1 MNKKLLT
8 SLVCALLFSLSAYA
22 QVNVS
27 GTVTDSQTGEL
38 LPGVNVFIQGLQ
50 RGDATNLQGRYSIN
64 NVPAGTYT
72 LVATYVGYESF
83 TTSLVVGSQN
93 VVFNIS
99 LKASVLG
106 LSDVVV
112 TAFGVE
118 RERRALGYGV
128 SSVGAASIERS
139 QNTDLSR
146 ALAGKLPGVVVGATS
161 GTTGSGTNIVIR
173 GYTTISG
180 SNQPLFIVDGIRIDG
195 NANTTSGFAT
205 GGGTLTTPNRFQ
217 DIDPSNIASVTV
229 LKGLSATAIYGEQG
243 KNGVILISTKSG
255 SFASADT
262 RSGFD
267 IQFDQSIYNTEIASR
282 PNYQDN
288 YGVGFDQAYGA
299 FFSNW
304 GPKFTDTRASVYGAL
319 FRGLDTDGAVL
330 VRHPVLA
337 HAATAAAF
345 PEFANVHYRY
355 VAYQDPLD
363 AFFRT
368 GTGSQTSLSISG
380 GVNEVRLNVNYSRSS
395 EEGFT
400 PNNDLSR
407 NSFGIGASYQVNSRF
422 RAQTAFNLGLT
433 EVNSPVQAA
442 GGGSGPGAA
451 GGSSG
456 VFQDVFYTPRSI
468 DLGGFFKDN
477 YQNPVSGA
485 SVYYRAGNDIVNPHW
500 AANNILTSN
509 VTDRYFGKTE
519 FDFKVIDGLNLNYR
533 LGYDSYNETQEYR
546 QNRGGVNP
554 TALQTGFYQ
563 TINSRNVIWD
573 HNVSALYKF
582 QLTSDVSLDG
592 LAGFQFTE
600 EKFERNGLDSREQ
613 VIFNFWE
620 HSNFT
625 STSATNFFT
634 NGDHQFRSQRKTAGV
649 YADATFGFRDYVY
662 LNLSGRQ
669 DWFSTL
675 EKKNR
680 TIFYPSA
687 SVSVILSDAL
697 GLTSD
702 MLSYLKVFAGYGTSA
717 GSPGTY
723 STRNTLSVNTRA
735 FVNTA
740 GTVITTNSS
749 STFLGNPNLKPELI
763 SENELGFEARLLK
776 NMIGLEATVYKRN
789 TTDLITSAPIDPS
802 TGFLSTLINIGEIE
816 SKGLELALNVS
827 PLRGDLKWDINT
839 TFFTDAT
846 EVISLGNDLDQIQV
860 GGGFT
865 TRGNFAIVGK
875 PFLVMRGTKIERDPA
890 TNRPLVNASGNYF
903 NKAEIGDIGN
913 PNPEYTLGF
922 ANTFRYKGASL
933 SFQFDYQKGG
943 DVFSTWISTLFARGL
958 TSDTD
963 RIDRSNTFIMPGLR
977 PDGTENNVQI
987 SVSGVFFD
995 NLGFGSDELRV
1006 YDATHIRLSEIVLSY
1021 DLPRTIVR
1029 ATPFKAVTLSVTGN
1043 NLWFFAPNVPEG
1055 SGFDPNVNSLGVG
1068 NARGF
1073 EYLTG
1078 PSARRFGGKLRVR
1091 F

>member
-8 SLVCALLFSLSAYA
+8 SLVCALLFSLNAVA

-38 LPGVNVFIQGLQ
+38 LPGVNVYIQALQ

-72 LVATYVGYESF
+72 LTATYVGYETF

-99 LKASVLG
+99 LSAAAVG

-139 QNTDLSR
+139 QSTDLSR

-180 SNQPLFIVDGIRIDG
+180 SNSPLFIVDGIRIDG
-195 NANTTSGFAT
+195 SANANSGFAT

-217 DIDPSNIASVTV
+217 DIDPSNIANVTV

-243 KNGVILISTKSG
+243 KNGVILITTKSG
-255 SFASADT
+255 SFASGDV
-262 RSGFD
+262 RPGFD
-267 IQFDQSIYNTEIASR
+267 ISFDQSIYNVEIASR

-304 GPKFTDTRASVYGAL
+304 GPRFTDTRQTVYGAAW
-319 FRGLDTDGAVL
+319 RGLDADGTVLLLHPSQQHAPTAV
-330 VRHPVLA
+330 
-337 HAATAAAF
+337 AF
-345 PEFANVHYRY
+345 PEFANVPYRY
-355 VAYQDPLD
+355 QAYQDPLD

-368 GTGSQTSLSISG
+368 GTGSQTSLSIAG
-380 GVNEVRLNVNYSRSS
+380 GVNDVRVNVSFSRTN

-400 PNNDLSR
+400 PNNDLTR
-407 NSFGIGASYQVNSRF
+407 TAFGFGASFQVNPRF
-422 RAQTAFNLGLT
+422 RAQTSFNLGLT

-442 GGGSGPGAA
+442 GGGSGPAA
-451 GGSSG
+451 GGGSAG
-456 VFQDVFYTPRSI
+456 IFQNVFYTPRSV
-468 DLGGFFKDN
+468 DLGGFFKEN
-477 YQNPVSGA
+477 YQNPVTNG
-485 SVYYRAGNDIVNPHW
+485 SVYYRGGNDIVNPW
-500 AANNILTSN
+500 WSANNTTTSN
-509 VTDRYFGKTE
+509 VTDRYYGKTE
-519 FDFKVIDGLNLNYR
+519 FDYKLFDGLNLNYR
-533 LGYDSYNETQEYR
+533 LGYDSYTELQDYR

-554 TALQTGFYQ
+554 VALQTGFYQ
-563 TINSRNVIWD
+563 TINSRSIIWD
-573 HNVSALYKF
+573 HNVSAMYDF
-582 QLTSDVSLDG
+582 QLNSAISLNG
-592 LAGFQFTE
+592 LAGFQFTSE
-600 EKFERNGLDSREQ
+600 QFERNGLDSREQ
-613 VIFNFWE
+613 IIFGFWE

-625 STSATNFFT
+625 TTSSTNFFT
-634 NGDHQFRSQRKTAGV
+634 GGDYQARSERRTAGA
-649 YADATFGFRDYVY
+649 YFDATLGLRDYIY
-662 LNLSGRQ
+662 LNVSGRQ

-675 EKKNR
+675 EKENR
-680 TIFYPSA
+680 SIFYPSA
-687 SVSVILSDAL
+687 SLSFIVSDFL

-702 MLSYLKVFAGYGTSA
+702 FMPYLKVFAGRGSSA
-717 GSPGTY
+717 GSPSPY
-723 STRNTLSVNTRA
+723 STRNSLSVNTRA

-740 GTVITTNSS
+740 GQVITTNAT
-749 STFLGNPNLKPELI
+749 STFLGNPKLKAELI
-763 SENELGFEARLLK
+763 TEDEIGFEVRLFD
-776 NMIGLEATVYKRN
+776 NIIGIEATAYQRN
-789 TTDLITSAPIDPS
+789 TTDLITTAPIDPS
-802 TGFLSTLINIGEIE
+802 TGFTSTLINIGEIE
-816 SKGLELALNVS
+816 SKGLEVALNVS
-827 PLRGDLKWDINT
+827 PLRGDLQWDINT

-846 EVISLGNDLDQIQV
+846 EVLDLGTDLDQIQV

-875 PFLVMRGTKIERDPA
+875 PFLVMRGTKIVRDSTGTPV
-890 TNRPLVNASGNYF
+890 VNASGNYF
-903 NKAEIGDIGN
+903 NQPEIGDIGN
-913 PNPEYTLGF
+913 PNPEYTLGVS
-922 ANTFRYKGASL
+922 NTFRYKGASL
-933 SFQFDYQKGG
+933 SFQVDYQKGG
-943 DVFSTWISTLFARGL
+943 DIFSTWISTLFARGL
-958 TSDTD
+958 TKDTD
-963 RIDRSNTFIMPGLR
+963 RVDRSNTFIMPGVR
-977 PDGTENNVQI
+977 ADGTDNNVQI

-995 NLGFGSDELRV
+995 NLGFGADELRV
-1006 YDATHIRLSEIVLSY
+1006 YDATHIRLSEVVLSY
-1021 DLPRTIVR
+1021 DLPTAIVR
-1029 ATPFKAVTLSVTGN
+1029 ATPFKGVTLSVTGN
-1043 NLWFFAPNVPEG
+1043 NLWMFAPNVPEH

>member
-27 GTVTDSQTGEL
+27 GTVTDSETGEL
-38 LPGVNVFIQGLQ
+38 LPGVNVYIQALQ

-72 LVATYVGYESF
+72 LTATYVGYETF

-99 LKASVLG
+99 MTAAAIG

-139 QNTDLSR
+139 QDTDLSR
-146 ALAGKLPGVVVGATS
+146 ALAGKLPGVVVGATG

-173 GYTTISG
+173 GYTTING
-180 SNQPLFIVDGIRIDG
+180 SNTPLFIVDGIRIDG
-195 NANTTSGFAT
+195 SANTNSGFAV

-243 KNGVILISTKSG
+243 KNGVILITTKSG
-255 SFASADT
+255 SFASGEA
-262 RSGFD
+262 RPGFD
-267 IQFDQSIYNTEIASR
+267 VTFDQSVYNVEIASR
-282 PNYQDN
+282 PSYQDS

-304 GPKFTDTRASVYGAL
+304 GPRFTDTRQSVYGTAW
-319 FRGLDTDGAVL
+319 RGLADDGTVQVL
-330 VRHPVLA
+330 HMSQN

-345 PEFANVHYRY
+345 PEFANVPYRY
-355 VAYQDPLD
+355 QAYQDPLD

-368 GTGSQTSLSISG
+368 GTGAQTSLGIAG
-380 GVNEVRLNVNYSRSS
+380 GVNDVRVNVNFSRTN

-407 NSFGIGASYQVNSRF
+407 TAFGIGASYQVNPRF
-422 RAQTAFNLGLT
+422 RAQTSFNLGLT

-451 GGSSG
+451 GGTSG
-456 VFQDVFYTPRSI
+456 IFQDVFYTPRSV
-468 DLGGFFKDN
+468 DLGGFFREN
-477 YQNPVSGA
+477 YQNPVTGGN
-485 SVYYRAGNDIVNPHW
+485 VYYRGGNDIVNPW
-500 AANNILTSN
+500 WSANNIATSN
-509 VTDRYFGKTE
+509 VTDRYYGKTE
-519 FDFKVIDGLNLNYR
+519 FDFKVFEGLNLNYR
-533 LGYDSYNETQEYR
+533 LGYDAYTEIQEYR
-546 QNRGGVNP
+546 QNKGGVNP
-554 TALQTGFYQ
+554 AALINGFYQ
-563 TINSRNVIWD
+563 SINSRSTIWD
-573 HNVSALYKF
+573 HNVSAMYDF
-582 QLTSDVSLDG
+582 QLTSDISLDG
-592 LAGFQFTE
+592 LAGFQFTDE
-600 EKFERNGLDSREQ
+600 RFERNGLDSREQ
-613 VIFNFWE
+613 IIFDFWE

-625 STSATNFFT
+625 TTSSSNFFT
-634 NGDHQFRSQRKTAGV
+634 GGDYQFRSERRTAGV
-649 YADATFGFRDYVY
+649 YADATLGFRDYIY
-662 LNLSGRQ
+662 LNVAGRN

-675 EKKNR
+675 EKDNR
-680 TIFYPSA
+680 SIFYPS
-687 SVSVILSDAL
+687 VSLSFIASDAL
-697 GLTSD
+697 GITSD
-702 MLSYLKVFAGYGTSA
+702 LLSYLKFFVGRGSSA
-717 GSPGTY
+717 GSPSPY
-723 STRNTLSVNTRA
+723 STRSSLAVNTRA
-735 FVNTA
+735 FINTTGA
-740 GTVITTNSS
+740 VITTNAQ

-763 SENELGFEARLLK
+763 SENEIGFEVRLLQ
-776 NMIGLEATVYKRN
+776 NMIGLEATAYQRN
-789 TTDLITSAPIDPS
+789 TTDLITTAPIDPS
-802 TGFLSTLINIGEIE
+802 TGFTSTLVNIGEIE
-816 SKGLELALNVS
+816 SKGLEVALNVS
-827 PLRGDLKWDINT
+827 PLRGDLQWDINT

-846 EVISLGNDLDQIQV
+846 EVISLGTDLDQIQV

-875 PFLVMRGTKIERDPA
+875 PFLVMRGTKIERDA
-890 TNRPLVNASGNYF
+890 DGTPLVNASGNYF
-903 NKAEIGDIGN
+903 TQAEIGDIGN

-922 ANTFRYKGASL
+922 SNTFRYKGASL

-943 DVFSTWISTLFARGL
+943 DIFSTWISTLMARGL
-958 TSDTD
+958 TKDTD
-963 RIDRSNTFIMPGLR
+963 RVDRSNTFIMPGVR
-977 PDGTENNVQI
+977 ADGSQNNVQI

-995 NLGFGSDELRV
+995 NLGFGADELRV
-1006 YDATHIRLSEIVLSY
+1006 YDATHIRLSEVVLSY
-1021 DLPRTIVR
+1021 DLPTAIVR
-1029 ATPFKAVTLSVTGN
+1029 ATPFKGVTLSVTGN
-1043 NLWFFAPNVPEG
+1043 NLWMFAPNVPEF

>member
-8 SLVCALLFSLSAYA
+8 SLVCALLFSLNAVA

-38 LPGVNVFIQGLQ
+38 LPGVNVYIQALQ

-72 LVATYVGYESF
+72 LTATYVGYETF

-99 LKASVLG
+99 LSAAAVG

-139 QNTDLSR
+139 QSTDLSR

-180 SNQPLFIVDGIRIDG
+180 SNSPLFIVDGIRIDG
-195 NANTTSGFAT
+195 SANTTSGFAT

-217 DIDPSNIASVTV
+217 DIDPSNIADVTV

-243 KNGVILISTKSG
+243 KNGVILITTKSG
-255 SFASADT
+255 SFASGDV
-262 RSGFD
+262 RPGFD
-267 IQFDQSIYNTEIASR
+267 ISFDQSIYNVEIASR

-288 YGVGFDQAYGA
+288 YGNGFDQAYGA

-304 GPKFTDTRASVYGAL
+304 GPKFTDTRQTVYGASW
-319 FRGLDTDGAVL
+319 RGLDADGTVL
-330 VRHPVLA
+330 LRHPSQQ
-337 HAATAAAF
+337 HAPTAAAF
-345 PEFANVHYRY
+345 PEFANVPYRY
-355 VAYQDPLD
+355 QAYQDPLD

-368 GTGSQTSLSISG
+368 GTGSQTSLSIAG
-380 GVNEVRLNVNYSRSS
+380 GVNDVRVNVSFSRTN

-407 NSFGIGASYQVNSRF
+407 TAFGFGASYQVNPRF

-456 VFQDVFYTPRSI
+456 IFQDVFYTPRSV
-468 DLGGFFKDN
+468 DLGGFFKEN
-477 YQNPVSGA
+477 YQNPVTNG
-485 SVYYRAGNDIVNPHW
+485 SVYYRGGNDIVNPW
-500 AANNILTSN
+500 WSANNISTSN
-509 VTDRYFGKTE
+509 ITDRYYGKTE
-519 FDFKVIDGLNLNYR
+519 FDYKLFEGLNLNYR
-533 LGYDSYNETQEYR
+533 LGYDSYTELQDYR

-563 TINSRNVIWD
+563 TINSRSTIWD
-573 HNVSALYKF
+573 HNVSAMYDF
-582 QLTSDVSLDG
+582 QLNSAISLNG
-592 LAGFQFTE
+592 LAGFQFTSE
-600 EKFERNGLDSREQ
+600 EFERNGLDSREQ
-613 VIFNFWE
+613 IIFGFWE

-625 STSATNFFT
+625 TTSSTNFFT
-634 NGDHQFRSQRKTAGV
+634 GGDYQARSERRTAGA
-649 YADATFGFRDYVY
+649 YFDATLGLRDYIY
-662 LNLSGRQ
+662 LNVSGRQ

-675 EKKNR
+675 EKENR
-680 TIFYPSA
+680 SIFYPSA
-687 SVSVILSDAL
+687 SLSFIVSDFL

-702 MLSYLKVFAGYGTSA
+702 FMPYLKVYAGRGSSA
-717 GSPGTY
+717 GSPSPY
-723 STRNTLSVNTRA
+723 STRNSLAVNTRA

-740 GTVITTNSS
+740 GQVITTNAT
-749 STFLGNPNLKPELI
+749 STFLGNPSLQPELI
-763 SENELGFEARLLK
+763 TEDELGFEIRLFD
-776 NMIGLEATVYKRN
+776 NIIGIEATAYQRN
-789 TTDLITSAPIDPS
+789 TTDLITTAPIDPS
-802 TGFLSTLINIGEIE
+802 TGFTSTLINIGEIE
-816 SKGLELALNVS
+816 SKGLEVALNVS
-827 PLRGDLKWDINT
+827 PLRGDLQWDINT

-846 EVISLGNDLDQIQV
+846 EVLDLGTDLDQIQV

-875 PFLVMRGTKIERDPA
+875 PFLVMRGTKIVRDENGTPV
-890 TNRPLVNASGNYF
+890 VNASGNYF
-903 NKAEIGDIGN
+903 NQPEIGDIGN
-913 PNPEYTLGF
+913 PNPEYSLGVS
-922 ANTFRYKGASL
+922 NTFRYKGASL
-933 SFQFDYQKGG
+933 SFQLDYQKGG
-943 DVFSTWISTLFARGL
+943 DIFSTWISTLFARGL
-958 TSDTD
+958 TKDSD
-963 RIDRSNTFIMPGLR
+963 RVDRSNTFIMPGVR
-977 PDGTENNVQI
+977 ADGTDNNVQI

-995 NLGFGSDELRV
+995 NLGFGADELRV
-1006 YDATHIRLSEIVLSY
+1006 YDATHIRLSEVVLSY
-1021 DLPRTIVR
+1021 ELPTAIVR
-1029 ATPFKAVTLSVTGN
+1029 ATPFKGVTLSVTGN
-1043 NLWFFAPNVPEG
+1043 NLWMFAPNVPEH